1 MQLKG
6 MLGRK
11 ARWDEAGSRPLP
23 ASLGT
28 GQGHAGMRLPQTSS
42 RRRHGKRRTMDSALH
57 SIFSSVSLPR
67 KGLAHAGNWVTF
79 LGDCTGKDPGP
90 RLDIQG
96 YSLPTRASL

>member
-28 GQGHAGMRLPQTSS
+28 GQGHAGMRLPQT
-42 RRRHGKRRTMDSALH
+42 RKRRTMDSALH

-90 RLDIQG
+90 RLDIHG